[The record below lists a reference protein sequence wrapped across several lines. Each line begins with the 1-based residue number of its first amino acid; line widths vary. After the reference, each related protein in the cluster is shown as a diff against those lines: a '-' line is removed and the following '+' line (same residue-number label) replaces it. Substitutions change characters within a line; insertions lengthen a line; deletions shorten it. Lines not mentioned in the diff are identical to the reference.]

1 MFASA
6 TIILVLCFGAQSN
19 LLPCL
24 WSYNLRRMNSDIRE
38 RLRRLGVHRG
48 TAHLKPSPAKQL
60 EHLRAEH
67 EVSEDIIMPDV
78 PSTLQVL
85 ERVATPYGHTVLR
98 REYYDL
104 THIHGDRALQQA
116 LAQPP
121 QIMAQ
126 LASRNSSRHL
136 GEQAEPFDLHDALF
150 LDTETTGLAGGAGTL
165 AFLIGIGYFEK
176 TDAQASRFVVEQY
189 FLRDP
194 VEEAAMLH
202 AIDRLAESHN
212 HLVTFN
218 GRSFD
223 VPLIETRFIMSRLVP
238 PFGDKLHLDL
248 LMPARRAWRNML
260 GDCSLGSL
268 EYHLLGVRRDQQDI
282 AGFLIPELYREYL
295 QSGNSAEER
304 PLNGEMQRVMYHNL
318 HDILSMVTLTSRLC
332 EALSNPGHTS
342 EHLALGR
349 QHEHAGEWAEAA
361 DVYRNAL
368 RQMEEPQVQA
378 PKPESSRALTPS
390 GLQTQAMRRLAN
402 ALKKQQRHA
411 DAVAHWVELADL
423 GDVQAAL
430 ELAKHYEWREVDV
443 PLALGHARRALQL
456 SQSSSNGLLA
466 TSALRTEIER
476 RIVRLER
483 KMGTTD

>member
-1 MFASA
+1 
-6 TIILVLCFGAQSN
+6 
-19 LLPCL
+19 
-24 WSYNLRRMNSDIRE
+24 MNSDIRE
-38 RLRRLGVHRG
+38 RLRRLGVHKG
-48 TAHLKPSPAKQL
+48 VGHLKPSPARQL
-60 EHLRAEH
+60 ESLRATR
-67 EVSEDIIMPDV
+67 EVEKDV
-78 PSTLQVL
+78 IAPEVASTLLAL
-85 ERVATPYGHTVLR
+85 ERIATPYGNTVLR
-98 REYYDL
+98 RASYGLE
-104 THIHGDRALQQA
+104 HVHGDRPLQLALT
-116 LAQPP
+116 QP
-121 QIMAQ
+121 QFVAQ
-126 LASRNSSRHL
+126 LANRYASL
-136 GEQAEPFDLHDALF
+136 QAEPFDLHDALF

-165 AFLIGIGYFEK
+165 AFLVGIGYFEK
-176 TDAQASRFVVEQY
+176 VNAQSSREESRFVVEQY

-194 VEEAAMLH
+194 IEEAAMLH
-202 AIDRLAESHN
+202 AIDRLAGTHN

-223 VPLIETRFIMSRLVP
+223 IPLIEARFIMSRLVP

-295 QSGNSAEER
+295 QSGASAEER
-304 PLNGEMQRVMYHNL
+304 PLNSEMQRVMYHNL

-332 EALSNPGHTS
+332 EALSNPHHTS
-342 EHLALGR
+342 EHLAIGR
-349 QHEHAGEWAEAA
+349 QHENAGKWAEAES
-361 DVYRNAL
+361 VYRNAL
-368 RQMEEPQVQA
+368 QQLGQPQGAMPA
-378 PKPESSRALTPS
+378 PQSPRALTPS

-402 ALKKQQRHA
+402 TLKKQQRHA

-443 PLALGHARRALQL
+443 PLALGHARRALRLAQA
-456 SQSSSNGLLA
+456 STSGLLA
-466 TSALRTEIER
+466 TSGLRAEIER

-483 KMGTTD
+483 KIEGAG